1 MERDLIPDTIIL
13 YAREGKRQR
22 LSLNVTFSLTFLGAA
37 GTVTGSKH
45 LLELDG
51 RRVLIDCGL
60 FQGLKDLRERNWAPL
75 PIDPASID
83 VVVLTHAHLDHCGY
97 LPRLV
102 AGGFRGRIF
111 CTPATKDLCSL
122 VLPDAAHIQEED
134 AREANRRGYS
144 KHQPALP
151 LYTSVDAART
161 LGRLQPVGYERPVPL
176 WGSDAGSTPTVEFI
190 NAGHLLGSS
199 YARIRAGDLNILF
212 GGDLGRYGRPVLPDP
227 SPVTDAD
234 VLLLEST
241 YGDRLHDTDDN
252 GERLATIVRDTAARG
267 GKIVIPAFAIG
278 RVEEVLYWLKR
289 LEEEQRIPSMP
300 VYLDSPMAVGA
311 LQFYSSRL
319 NELDPELSA
328 SAGPARSKFDGM
340 RRVAAFATTRMT
352 VVASPQQ
359 SADLVTSRQPAI
371 VISSSGM
378 ATGGRVLR
386 HLAATIT
393 NPKNTVLFVGYQAAG
408 TRGRLLTDGATEI
421 KLLGRTYAVA
431 ARIER
436 IDSMSAHA
444 DYSEI
449 MRWLAGFTRAPRM
462 TYLVHGDPVALSALA
477 DRIANELHWPV
488 HIAGHLETV

>member
-13 YAREGKRQR
+13 YAREGKGSR

-45 LLELDG
+45 LLELEG

-75 PIDPASID
+75 PVDPSSID

-102 AGGFRGRIF
+102 AGGYRGRIF

-151 LYTSVDAART
+151 LYTSIDAARA
-161 LGRLQPVGYERPVPL
+161 LDRLQPVGYERPVPL
-176 WGSDAGSTPTVEFI
+176 WSGRAPTVEFI
-190 NAGHLLGSS
+190 NAGHLLGSA
-199 YARIRAGDLNILF
+199 YARVRVGDLTLVF

-227 SPVTDAD
+227 LPVTEAD

-241 YGDRLHDTDDN
+241 YGDRLHEPDDN
-252 GERLATIVRDTAARG
+252 GERLAAIVRDTADRG
-267 GKIVIPAFAIG
+267 GKLIVPAFAIG

-289 LEEEQRIPSMP
+289 LEEEKRIPSLP
-300 VYLDSPMAVGA
+300 VYVDSPMAVGA
-311 LQFYSSRL
+311 LQFYASRL
-319 NELDPELSA
+319 NELDPELSGDT
-328 SAGPARSKFDGM
+328 GPARSKFDGM

-352 VVASPQQ
+352 MVASPQQ
-359 SADLVTSRQPAI
+359 SADLVASRQPAI

-386 HLAATIT
+386 HLAAAIT
-393 NPKNTVLFVGYQAAG
+393 NPKNSVLFVGYQAAG
-408 TRGRLLTDGATEI
+408 TRGRLLTDGAKEI
-421 KLLGRTYAVA
+421 KLLGRTYPVA

-436 IDSMSAHA
+436 LDSMSAHA

-449 MRWLAGFTRAPRM
+449 MRWLSAFTRPPRM
-462 TYLVHGDPVALSALA
+462 TYLVHGDPTALTALA
-477 DRIANELHWPV
+477 DRITRELHWPV